1 MLTRILKITAL
12 TIPWGQDPPY
22 EIFVWDPLGGM
33 LGRRPNVSS
42 LEAIIVFLMPY
53 VFAVSGLIL
62 LFMIVASGYTL
73 LTSAGNPDAIGKA
86 KSRLTAAVTGFLI
99 VFAAFWIY
107 QLVGLLLATPFSP

>member
-1 MLTRILKITAL
+1 MAQVCV
-12 TIPWGQDPPY
+12 PWG
-22 EIFVWDPLGGM
+22 EINGIPHSICANSPEGFGTGEGFLSNLGTILTGGA
-33 LGRRPNVSS
+33 GRVG
-42 LEAIIVFLMPY
+42 LMTY
-53 VFAVSGLIL
+53 VFAISGLIL

-107 QLVGLLLATPFSP
+107 QLVGLLLATPFAP